1 MLMEAHVKFTAV
13 FEPVAEGGYT
23 AYVEEIPGVN
33 TQGETLEEARENL
46 REALEM
52 VLDVRREL
60 AEEQQAGRS
69 VIREAI
75 RLAAA

>member
-1 MLMEAHVKFTAV
+1 MEAHLKFTAV
-13 FEPVAEGGYT
+13 FEPVAEGGYA

-52 VLDVRREL
+52 VLDVRREM
-60 AEEQQAGRS
+60 AEVEQVGRS
-69 VIREAI
+69 IIREEI
-75 RLAAA
+75 QLAA

>member
-1 MLMEAHVKFTAV
+1 MEAHVKFTAV

>member
-1 MLMEAHVKFTAV
+1 MEASLKFTAV
-13 FEPVAEGGYT
+13 FEPVAEGGYS

-46 REALEM
+46 REALEL
-52 VLDVRREL
+52 VFEVRREL

-69 VIREAI
+69 VIRETI
-75 RLAAA
+75 QLAAA

>member
-1 MLMEAHVKFTAV
+1 MEAHLKFTAV
-13 FEPVAEGGYT
+13 FEPAPEGGFA
-23 AYVEEIPGVN
+23 AYIEEIPGVN

-52 VLDVRREL
+52 VLEVRREL
-60 AEEQQAGRS
+60 AEAAQAGRK

-75 RLAAA
+75 QQAA

>member
-1 MLMEAHVKFTAV
+1 MEAHLKFTAV
-13 FEPVAEGGYT
+13 FEPAPEGGFA
-23 AYVEEIPGVN
+23 AYIEEIPGVN

-52 VLDVRREL
+52 VLEVRREL
-60 AEEQQAGRS
+60 AEAAQTGRN

-75 RLAAA
+75 QQAA

>member
-1 MLMEAHVKFTAV
+1 MEASLKFTAV
-13 FEPVAEGGYT
+13 FEPVAEGGYS

-52 VLDVRREL
+52 VLEVRREL
-60 AEEQQAGRS
+60 AEEQQAGRV

-75 RLAAA
+75 QLAA